1 MKKKV
6 KSCSAL
12 LVLAL
17 VGFLILPVLT
27 TLFSKEAMAQRPFK
41 LEVLDPRGEL
51 FTPPFTPISARLTT
65 LAGKKIGILHNTKP
79 GADAFQPFM
88 EKALKGAFPTIE
100 FKTFVIPYNAYPGKE
115 KDLKALADWSNG
127 VIGLLGD

>member
-1 MKKKV
+1 MNTTV
-6 KSCSAL
+6 LRGSWL
-12 LVLAL
+12 LVLMGL
-17 VGFLILPVLT
+17 IIIPFLPWNHESIAASPV
-27 TLFSKEAMAQRPFK
+27 K
-41 LEVLDPRGEL
+41 LEILDPRGEL

-88 EKALKGAFPTIE
+88 GKALKEVIPTIE

>member
-1 MKKKV
+1 
-6 KSCSAL
+6 
-12 LVLAL
+12 
-17 VGFLILPVLT
+17 
-27 TLFSKEAMAQRPFK
+27 
-41 LEVLDPRGEL
+41 
-51 FTPPFTPISARLTT
+51 
-65 LAGKKIGILHNTKP
+65 
-79 GADAFQPFM
+79 M